1 MEGKYYTGE
10 RGGGNIFDAQLGSR
24 PPFAWRSIYGS
35 CNLLKEGLIWR
46 IGNGSK
52 VRIWKDKW
60 IPRHLTYMVQSTPTM
75 LSLNAIVD
83 ELIDGDT
90 KWWKSRLLDMLFT
103 QEEVNLIHSIPVV
116 VTQIFY

>member
-1 MEGKYYTGE
+1 
-10 RGGGNIFDAQLGSR
+10 
-24 PPFAWRSIYGS
+24 
-35 CNLLKEGLIWR
+35 
-46 IGNGSK
+46 
-52 VRIWKDKW
+52 
-60 IPRHLTYMVQSTPTM
+60 MVQSTPTM